1 MTRPLRLLMLRT
13 LLIGVLTACQ
23 PQQRQRPGAPT
34 SPAVPF
40 TCAAKVAEDH
50 LSGPAPGGAPELGR
64 RGVAPGAHHQGG
76 RPERPGLR
84 LHE

>member
-23 PQQRQRPGAPT
+23 PQQQRPGAPT

-40 TCAAKVAEDH
+40 TCPAKVAEDH
-50 LSGPAPGGAPELGR
+50 LSGPAPGGAPVLGR
-64 RGVAPGAHHQGG
+64 QWGRTGGAPAG
-76 RPERPGLR
+76 RPA
-84 LHE
+84 